1 MAFVHL
7 QVHSE
12 FSVLQSSARLD
23 GILAAAAEENAPAVA
38 LTDHGA
44 MFGILEI
51 QTRGKHMNKAR
62 KEKGLPPVKT
72 IYGCHIYVDTSS
84 ANQKDPITFE
94 RLTLLVE
101 NEKGYYNLLR
111 IVSFRYEDGDRWA
124 EIPSV
129 PLSVIEEHKEGIIA
143 IAGDYF
149 SKYGQSVAA
158 GRNSVAREYME
169 ALDKIFDHDHLYI
182 SVCDNGVPQ
191 QKLLNDFNVQLAG
204 ELGRE
209 IVAVADVHYIKAE
222 DAEAHKVLRCISL
235 KETLNGFDDKRFPTD
250 KFYFRSEAEM
260 VELFGHI
267 PGAIENTVKI
277 AERCNYT
284 VKTGIG
290 DEFWPR
296 FKIPEDFLASD

>member
-12 FSVLQSSARLD
+12 FSVLQASARLD
-23 GILAAAAEENAPAVA
+23 DILAAAADANAPAVA
-38 LTDHGA
+38 LTDHAA

-51 QTRGKHMNKAR
+51 QTRGKDMNKAR

-72 IYGCHIYVDTSS
+72 IYGCHVYVDTSS
-84 ANQKDPITFE
+84 ANQKDPMTFE

-111 IVSFRYEDGDRWA
+111 IVSYRYEDGDRWA

-143 IAGDYF
+143 IAGDFF
-149 SKYGQSVAA
+149 SKYGQNVAS

-169 ALDKIFDHDHLYI
+169 SLDKIFDHDHLYI
-182 SVCDNGVPQ
+182 SVCDNGVPA

-204 ELGRE
+204 EMGRE
-209 IVAVADVHYIKAE
+209 IVAVGDVHYIKAE
-222 DAEAHKVLRCISL
+222 DAQAHKILRCISL
-235 KETLNGFDDKRFPTD
+235 KETLNGFDDKRFPSD

-290 DEFWPR
+290 DE
-296 FKIPEDFLASD
+296 S